1 MASMSLYMRSLKHGF
16 RPPRR
21 PRPKLSYICMGRT
34 GPDRNRADSTRF
46 CEQASSAALQP
57 SARYGGTYSCLTD
70 A

>member
-46 CEQASSAALQP
+46 CEQCDSKQALRLSSQALGMV
-57 SARYGGTYSCLTD
+57 ALTR